1 MIEALAR
8 RSGPRSLP
16 MTQDITRLL
25 ADWDYE
31 PGELHV
37 RKIDGDDGEPKIQIR
52 MDLGLM
58 QLAWQG
64 RPDGTRPHD
73 TDSLLTYFR
82 AQQAEHESESTE
94 PYLMSRE
101 QCWALGQ
108 EALQY
113 YWRRISFFEL
123 QEYAAAEADAD
134 HNLEILDICE
144 HHAEHEEDRQLADQ
158 YRVFVTSHR
167 VQARALSM
175 LDKESH
181 TDALVEIR
189 EGIETVE
196 GLLRDLGD
204 PEALD
209 NSPELQYLRQWADE
223 VEGTQPL
230 TEVEQLRVDL
240 KQAVEQE
247 QFERAASL
255 RDELKEFDNQDQGTK
270 N

>member
-1 MIEALAR
+1 
-8 RSGPRSLP
+8 

-25 ADWDYE
+25 AGWDYE
-31 PGELHV
+31 PGELRV
-37 RKIDGDDGEPKIQIR
+37 RKIDGDDGLPKIQIR

-58 QLAWQG
+58 QLEWEG

-82 AQQAEHESESTE
+82 RQQAEHEESSTE
-94 PYLMSRE
+94 LYRMTRE
-101 QCWALGQ
+101 ECWALGQ

-123 QEYAAAEADAD
+123 QEYRAAEVDAD

-167 VQARALSM
+167 IQARALSL
-175 LDKESH
+175 LDKDS
-181 TDALVEIR
+181 TSDALVEIR

-196 GLLRDLGD
+196 ALLRDLGD
-204 PEALD
+204 PEAMD

-223 VEGTQPL
+223 VEGKQPL
-230 TEVEQLRVDL
+230 SKVEQLRVDL
-240 KQAVEQE
+240 KQAVERE

-255 RDELKEFDNQDQGTK
+255 RDELKDFDNQDQPPS
-270 N
+270 

>member
-1 MIEALAR
+1 
-8 RSGPRSLP
+8 

-25 ADWDYE
+25 ADWDYA
-31 PGELHV
+31 PGELRV
-37 RKIDGDDGEPKIQIR
+37 RKIDGEDGLPKIQIR

-58 QLAWQG
+58 QLAWSG
-64 RPDGTRPHD
+64 RPDGTRPHE
-73 TDSLLTYFR
+73 TDSLLSYY
-82 AQQAEHESESTE
+82 QQQMEEHEGTD
-94 PYLMSRE
+94 PYSMSRE

-123 QEYAAAEADAD
+123 QEYTAAEADAD
-134 HNLEILDICE
+134 HNLQILDMCE
-144 HHAEHEEDRQLADQ
+144 THAEHEEDRQLADQ

-167 VQARALSM
+167 IQARALSM

-209 NSPELQYLRQWADE
+209 SSPELQYLRQWADE
-223 VEGTQPL
+223 VEGKQPL
-230 TEVEQLRVDL
+230 TKVEQLRVDL
-240 KQAVEQE
+240 KQAVERE

-255 RDELKEFDNQDQGTK
+255 RDELKELES
-270 N
+270 